1 MPVTA
6 PVRAVAVAVAAAA
19 VLSLPRWLPARI
31 VALRTRVFARVNGEE
46 GITVPG
52 DLVGVERFREIYS
65 HPAAGGRS
73 RGAALSDLFWYWLS
87 PGAELHQEHLEAGER
102 YDAVARATRGF
113 LSVPRVEAEELTRRC
128 VGRALRDAGGLVRL
142 RDLMMPVW
150 AEFYYELVFG
160 EPCPP
165 VARDL
170 IVGNADDVVTALKCC
185 GLRHM
190 DRRDR
195 LTRHLAGLLPRVRD
209 RLPAG
214 LSAREQALYLQGTF
228 FNTAV
233 VQMSEA
239 TAHLLMVLAQHP
251 DAQAGVLAGDERGD
265 ERHLDR
271 VISETLRLYPLFGV
285 AHRVTTGDIPLDER
299 TTIPA
304 GSVLCFDYP
313 AFHRE
318 GFPDPDRF
326 DPGRFGMDRS
336 HSDYSHL
343 DRPGRLRPGQLR
355 PEPGRS
361 GRGDL
366 GQDGPA
372 SDRPA
377 SDRPAPDRP
386 ASDRPAPGCP
396 ASDRPRP
403 DRPPVRELN
412 HIPFGVAANRPC
424 PAWRLAPITMRVA
437 AREVLRAYAL
447 DSSAS
452 HTRSMPNRGPC
463 LLVPRGAPRGAA
475 HRATLVF
482 VRFRDRW
489 EDVWRSL
496 VQLVLGTYMVWDAR
510 RQRLCERHFAEAD
523 RRAAAPSR

>member
-6 PVRAVAVAVAAAA
+6 PVRAVAVAVAAAT

-31 VALRTRVFARVNGEE
+31 VALRTWVFARVNGEE

-87 PGAELHQEHLEAGER
+87 PGAEMHQEHIEAGER
-102 YDAVARATRGF
+102 YEAVARATRGF

-128 VGRALRDAGGLVRL
+128 VARTLRDAGGLVRL

-195 LTRHLAGLLPRVRD
+195 LTRHLTGLLPKVRD

-214 LSAREQALYLQGTF
+214 LSAREQALYLQGAF

-239 TAHLLMVLAQHP
+239 MAHLLMVLAQHP
-251 DAQAGVLAGDERGD
+251 DAQAGVLAGD

-318 GFPDPDRF
+318 GFPDPGRF
-326 DPGRFGMDRS
+326 DPGRFVAHRS
-336 HSDYSHL
+336 HSDHSHL
-343 DRPGRLRPGQLR
+343 DRSAQVR
-355 PEPGRS
+355 PEPDRS

-366 GQDGPA
+366 GQDGSA
-372 SDRPA
+372 SDRP
-377 SDRPAPDRP
+377 S
-386 ASDRPAPGCP
+386 PGCP
-396 ASDRPRP
+396 ASGRPHPGRP
-403 DRPPVRELN
+403 AVRELN

-424 PAWRLAPITMRVA
+424 PAWRLAPITMRIA

-463 LLVPRGAPRGAA
+463 LLVPRGAPERAA
-475 HRATLVF
+475 HRATLRF
-482 VRFRDRW
+482 MRFRDRW

-523 RRAAAPSR
+523 RSAAAESR

>member
-6 PVRAVAVAVAAAA
+6 PVRAAAVAVAAATA
-19 VLSLPRWLPARI
+19 LSLPRWLPGRI
-31 VALRTRVFARVNGEE
+31 VALRTRVFARINGQE
-46 GITVPG
+46 GIAVPG
-52 DLVGVERFREIYS
+52 DLIGVERFREVYS

-87 PGAELHQEHLEAGER
+87 PGAELHQEHIEAGER

-128 VGRALRDAGGLVRL
+128 VARTLRDAGGLVRL

-195 LTRHLAGLLPRVRD
+195 LTRHLTGLLPKVRD

-214 LSAREQALYLQGTF
+214 LSAREQALYLQGAF

-239 TAHLLMVLAQHP
+239 MAHLLMVLAQHP
-251 DAQAGVLAGDERGD
+251 DAQAGVLAGDERGDGRGDGRGD

-313 AFHRE
+313 AFHRA
-318 GFPDPDRF
+318 GFSDPDRF
-326 DPGRFGMDRS
+326 DPGRFGTDRS
-336 HSDYSHL
+336 HANHSHL
-343 DRPGRLRPGQLR
+343 DRSALDRPAQDR
-355 PEPGRS
+355 PEPDRS
-361 GRGDL
+361 GR
-366 GQDGPA
+366 DGPVL
-372 SDRPA
+372 DRPA
-377 SDRPAPDRP
+377 QDRPV
-386 ASDRPAPGCP
+386 PGCP
-396 ASDRPRP
+396 ASGRSLP
-403 DRPPVRELN
+403 DRPAVRELN

-437 AREVLRAYAL
+437 TREILRAYAL

-463 LLVPRGAPRGAA
+463 LLVPRGAPTGAA
-475 HRATLVF
+475 HRAALRF
-482 VRFRDRW
+482 MRFRDRW

-523 RRAAAPSR
+523 RRAATESR